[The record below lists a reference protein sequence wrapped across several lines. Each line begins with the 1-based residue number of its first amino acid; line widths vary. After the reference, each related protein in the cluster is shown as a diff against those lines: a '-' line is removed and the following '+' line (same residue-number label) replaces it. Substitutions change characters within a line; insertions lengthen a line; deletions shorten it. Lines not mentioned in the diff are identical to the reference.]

1 MHISEHGIQMIER
14 FEGFV
19 DHQYND
25 GTGVMTIGYGT
36 TSADVSPLPNH
47 LSQSQAEQ
55 LLREKLA
62 RKYEP
67 AVNGL
72 GVPLNQN
79 EFDALVSLTYNCG
92 PGAMQWQIGRDLR
105 ARNYSGAADCFG
117 RYVMAGGR
125 VMAGLVA
132 RRAAE
137 RALFLTP
144 AGSADPESPDPYAI
158 FVDGEFSF
166 SRGSLANLPEVLA
179 TFAGETLTLNERT
192 TVREYD
198 RLVRDA
204 PNEHSLIRR
213 HKLWMLVLRKR
224 TWWVSHNPLASDGRP
239 TWGAFHRGARW
250 QGLQRRTANLS

>member
-1 MHISEHGIQMIER
+1 MNISENGLRMIEG

-19 DHQYND
+19 DHRYDD

-36 TSADVSPLPNH
+36 TAADVSPLPTS
-47 LSQSQAEQ
+47 LTQPEAER

-79 EFDALVSLTYNCG
+79 EFDALVSLVYNCG

-105 ARNYSGAADCFG
+105 ALNYAAAANDFN
-117 RYVMAGGR
+117 RYVVAGGS
-125 VMAGLVA
+125 VLAGLVR

-144 AGSADPESPDPYAI
+144 VAPDPYAI
-158 FVDGEFSF
+158 FEDALFTF
-166 SRGSLANLPEVLA
+166 TRNSLRTVPQVLN
-179 TFAGETLTLNERT
+179 TFFGAALVLNERA
-192 TVREYD
+192 TVQEYD
-198 RLVRDA
+198 RLKHASPGEQVEIVHHQA
-204 PNEHSLIRR
+204 
-213 HKLWMLVLRKR
+213 WCLVLRKR
-224 TWWVSHNPLASDGRP
+224 IWQVAHNPLGPDGKP
-239 TWGAFHRGARW
+239 TWGIAHRGARW
-250 QGLQRRTANLS
+250 AALLHRTADLN